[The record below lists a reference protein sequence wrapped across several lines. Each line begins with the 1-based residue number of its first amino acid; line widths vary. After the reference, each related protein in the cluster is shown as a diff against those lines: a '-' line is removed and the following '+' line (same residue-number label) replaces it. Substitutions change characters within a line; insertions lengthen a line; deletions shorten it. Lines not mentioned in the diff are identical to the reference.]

1 MRITPKKSTT
11 KLPVI
16 FDIVDER
23 EPIYQELSIGYKKIA
38 QIRQEYFEHRLVWT
52 NKYKNYLKKEI
63 KAEKDYEKLIAN
75 QEKQE
80 NAGVELAPM
89 FKAIEKRREKL
100 QEEKQKLEEMRAED
114 DLFDIKELIAMRRL
128 LKEQTQDID
137 LSTIVD
143 FSNRR

>member
-1 MRITPKKSTT
+1 
-11 KLPVI
+11 
-16 FDIVDER
+16 
-23 EPIYQELSIGYKKIA
+23 
-38 QIRQEYFEHRLVWT
+38 
-52 NKYKNYLKKEI
+52 
-63 KAEKDYEKLIAN
+63 
-75 QEKQE
+75 
-80 NAGVELAPM
+80 M

>member
-1 MRITPKKSTT
+1 MSPKKNTT
-11 KLPVI
+11 KLPVV

-23 EPIYQELSIGYKKIA
+23 VHQYPELSSGYKKIA
-38 QIRQEYFEHRLVWT
+38 QIRQEYFEHRLVWA

-63 KAEKDYEKLIAN
+63 KADKDYKKLI
-75 QEKQE
+75 EKQE
-80 NAGVELAPM
+80 EQENVGVELAPM